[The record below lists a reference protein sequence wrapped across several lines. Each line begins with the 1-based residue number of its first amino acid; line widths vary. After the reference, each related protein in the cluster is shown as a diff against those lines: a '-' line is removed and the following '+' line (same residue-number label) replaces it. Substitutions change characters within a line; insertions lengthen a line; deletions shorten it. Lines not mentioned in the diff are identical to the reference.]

1 MHSASPRGSW
11 HQQGDKT
18 SLLEWPNTSFGDF
31 WPGGSPFNDAGSHR
45 SGEAITIVVRGSMVL
60 PSPRQVQGVPRW
72 VISFG
77 LQAGVLGAWPRNR
90 PTRASYGLPAPHP
103 AILPEASAGPAAD
116 RAFFGNIQILRVISA
131 FAILFVHL
139 EAMFR
144 IFGDPTR
151 VVNVLRFGT
160 DLFVIV
166 AGFLSAHLLSGG
178 RRSSGSY
185 LVGRLIRIWPLYA
198 IFTLLG
204 FVCQHYLMHNHPVEW
219 WQIPLDLSFIPY
231 GVSPI
236 LYQTWTLE
244 LIMACSL
251 VLAGCLLVSRHP
263 VELAAAVIVGMV
275 LAGLYYHPASPFLA
289 FYADPAFLD
298 FALGVLIFRL
308 PRGRP
313 LWAFAAICV
322 GFVLII
328 VRPWDFPDVP
338 RIHRAFASRWRSR
351 LGRHLPGHRQAASL
365 RRMDRQGNLRD
376 LSHPLVCRRHGREAR
391 EGQRKPVACRRPD
404 RRCSGGGHGGCAPR
418 ACIRGGSDHP

>member
-1 MHSASPRGSW
+1 
-11 HQQGDKT
+11 
-18 SLLEWPNTSFGDF
+18 
-31 WPGGSPFNDAGSHR
+31 
-45 SGEAITIVVRGSMVL
+45 
-60 PSPRQVQGVPRW
+60 
-72 VISFG
+72 
-77 LQAGVLGAWPRNR
+77 LGAWPRNR

-313 LWAFAAICV
+313 VSAFAAICV

-338 RIHRAFASRWRSR
+338 RFIALSLPVGGLVWGVISLDTGRRRPFVEWIAKATYGIYLIHWFADATAVKLVRDSGSPWLAGVLIVAVPVAVTVAALLVHAFVEDPITRR
-351 LGRHLPGHRQAASL
+351 LTGSLDKARLKGRGSPLPG
-365 RRMDRQGNLRD
+365 
-376 LSHPLVCRRHGREAR
+376 
-391 EGQRKPVACRRPD
+391 
-404 RRCSGGGHGGCAPR
+404 
-418 ACIRGGSDHP
+418 

>member
-1 MHSASPRGSW
+1 LGH
-11 HQQGDKT
+11 
-18 SLLEWPNTSFGDF
+18 F
-31 WPGGSPFNDAGSHR
+31 
-45 SGEAITIVVRGSMVL
+45 VR
-60 PSPRQVQGVPRW
+60 Q
-72 VISFG
+72 
-77 LQAGVLGAWPRNR
+77 LQAGVWGAWPWNGS
-90 PTRASYGLPAPHP
+90 TRAAYGLPASLL
-103 AILPEASAGPAAD
+103 AIPPVPSTTTAAD
-116 RAFFGNIQILRVISA
+116 RAFFGNIQILRIISA

-144 IFGDPTR
+144 VFGDPTR

-204 FVCQHYLMHNHPVEW
+204 FVCQHYLMHNHPVAW
-219 WQIPLDLSFIPY
+219 WQIPLDLSFVPY
-231 GVSPI
+231 GVAPI

-251 VLAGCLLVSRHP
+251 VLAACLLVSRRP
-263 VELAAAVIVGMV
+263 VELAAAIIVGMV

-313 LWAFAAICV
+313 AWALAAICS
-322 GFVLII
+322 GFLLIV

-338 RIHRAFASRWRSR
+338 RFIALS
-351 LGRHLPGHRQAASL
+351 LPVGGLVWGVISL
-365 RRMDRQGNLRD
+365 DTG
-376 LSHPLVCRRHGREAR
+376 
-391 EGQRKPVACRRPD
+391 KRRPFVEWIAKATYGIYLIHWFAD
-404 RRCSGGGHGGCAPR
+404 AAAEKLVRDSGSPWLAVVLIVAVPLAVTAAALLVHAFVEDPITRRLTGGLGKIRLKGRGSPR
-418 ACIRGGSDHP
+418 PG

>member
-1 MHSASPRGSW
+1 M
-11 HQQGDKT
+11 
-18 SLLEWPNTSFGDF
+18 
-31 WPGGSPFNDAGSHR
+31 
-45 SGEAITIVVRGSMVL
+45 
-60 PSPRQVQGVPRW
+60 
-72 VISFG
+72 
-77 LQAGVLGAWPRNR
+77 GAWPRNR

-338 RIHRAFASRWRSR
+338 RFIALSLPVGGLVWGVISLDTGRRRPFVEWIAKATYGIYLIHWFADATAVKLVRDSGSPWLAGVLIVAVPVAVTVAALLVHAFVEDPITRR
-351 LGRHLPGHRQAASL
+351 LTGSLDKARLKGRGSPLPG
-365 RRMDRQGNLRD
+365 
-376 LSHPLVCRRHGREAR
+376 
-391 EGQRKPVACRRPD
+391 
-404 RRCSGGGHGGCAPR
+404 
-418 ACIRGGSDHP
+418 